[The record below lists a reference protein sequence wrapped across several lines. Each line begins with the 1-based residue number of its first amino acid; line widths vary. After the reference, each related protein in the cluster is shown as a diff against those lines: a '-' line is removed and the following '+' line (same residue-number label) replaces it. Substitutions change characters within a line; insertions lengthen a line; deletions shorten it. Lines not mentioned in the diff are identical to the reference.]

1 MTSKFQFSTMLFIFL
16 MPLFLTAQVNIDV
29 IQQPVKMSQGE
40 QPAYI
45 VMIPQADYDQVLKD
59 WEKTIRQNT
68 KSKIEESEHE
78 LFIQGTQIS
87 EISHNPINIYSAAI
101 KTDSMVKVVAVF
113 EIDSTFFTYSEE
125 QPDLHTEKTHHG
137 IKNFMKSFANDQYKS
152 AVEIELSDAEKL
164 LKTKNKELAD
174 LEKENES
181 FQKEVKESEQNIKSS
196 EDLIS
201 SYEKDSE
208 RKLAE
213 INSKK
218 ESISGLSSDPELSG
232 QAKDQLKALEK
243 EKKNLGDKLEKEQK
257 NIVEDQANI
266 EALNRYIE
274 DNVEKQ
280 AAKKAEIEGQEDI
293 LEAIKAKLEGIK

>member
-1 MTSKFQFSTMLFIFL
+1 MTLKIHTSAILFIFL
-16 MPLFLTAQVNIDV
+16 MPIFLTAQVNIDV
-29 IQQPVKMSQGE
+29 IQQSVKMSQGE

-45 VMIPQADYDQVLKD
+45 VMIPQADYDQVLKE
-59 WEKTIRQNT
+59 WKKIIRQNT

-78 LFIQGTQIS
+78 LFIQVTQIS
-87 EISHNPINIYSAAI
+87 EISHNPIDIYSAVI

-125 QPDLHTEKTHHG
+125 KPDLRTEKTHHG
-137 IKNFMKSFANDQYKS
+137 IKNFMMNFANDQYKS
-152 AVEIELSDAEKL
+152 AVELELSDAEKL
-164 LKTKNKELAD
+164 LKTKNKELTD

-181 FQKEVKESEQNIKSS
+181 YQKEVKESEQNIKSS

-208 RKLAE
+208 RKLSE

-218 ESISGLSSDPELSG
+218 ESISGLSSDPELSD

-243 EKKNLGDKLEKEQK
+243 EKKNIGDKLEKEQK

-274 DNVEKQ
+274 NNVEKQ
-280 AAKKAEIEGQEDI
+280 ASKKAEIETQEDI
-293 LEAIKAKLEGIK
+293 VKAIRTKLVGIK